1 MRVINARRHSSVLA
15 EECPLDVAACRAMEI
30 ELDLASWSVIG
41 PEAGGR
47 DERKVWVAAE
57 PTAPRSEHWLWKP
70 RQRTDDGSV
79 LATNDVSEVAA
90 SRLAQLVGLP
100 AAECRFAVFAGED
113 GVVSKNVTP
122 SGFDLHDGETFL
134 HEVDGYVRRLPRL
147 DADGRAKG
155 YLRLDEGYTL
165 EAVEQVLEG
174 VGGPPGHEA
183 PMSAFQVFAG
193 YLAFDALIANTD
205 RHPRNW
211 ALLERRRDGKRFLAP
226 TFDHGT
232 ALGSGMSD
240 EKRHSRDPV
249 AFCARGRANAFTPRG
264 QSLVNLAHAA
274 LRRSQASLWWERF
287 SSLSDGQIRGVLD
300 APPGRLS
307 EVASRFIEQVLII
320 NRRRLCDVDDA
331 EG

>member
-1 MRVINARRHSSVLA
+1 
-15 EECPLDVAACRAMEI
+15 MET
-30 ELDLASWSVIG
+30 EWDLASWSVIG

-47 DERKVWVAAE
+47 DERKMWVAAA
-57 PTAPRSEHWLWKP
+57 PTAPRAEHWLWKP
-70 RQRTDDGSV
+70 CQRTDDGSV

-90 SRLAQLVGLP
+90 SRLAALVGLP
-100 AAECRFAVFAGED
+100 AAECRFAVLGREI

-122 SGFDLHDGETFL
+122 SGFDLHDGEAFL
-134 HEVDGYVRRLPRL
+134 HEVDGYVRRPPRL
-147 DADGRAKG
+147 GADGRTKG

-174 VGGPPGHEA
+174 VGCPPSHEA
-183 PMSAFQVFAG
+183 SMSAFQVFAG
-193 YLAFDALIANTD
+193 YLALDALIANTD

-211 ALLERRRDGKRFLAP
+211 ALLERRRDGKRLLAP

-232 ALGSGMSD
+232 ALGSGMTD
-240 EKRHSRDPV
+240 EKRKNRDPV

-274 LRRSQASLWWERF
+274 LRRSQASLWLERL

-307 EVASRFIEQVLII
+307 AVASRFIEQVLII

>member
-1 MRVINARRHSSVLA
+1 MAVFHSMETELS
-15 EECPLDVAACRAMEI
+15 LD
-30 ELDLASWSVIG
+30 SWSVIG

-70 RQRTDDGSV
+70 CQRTDDGSV

-90 SRLAQLVGLP
+90 SRLASLVGLP
-100 AAECRFAVFAGED
+100 AAECRFAVFGKEN
-113 GVVSKNVTP
+113 GVISRNVTP
-122 SGFDLHDGETFL
+122 SGSDLHDGETYL
-134 HEVDGYVRRLPRL
+134 HEVDGYVRKQPRL
-147 DADGRAKG
+147 DSEGRTRG

-174 VGGPPGHEA
+174 IEAPPGHD
-183 PMSAFQVFAG
+183 PSMGAFQVFAG
-193 YLAFDALIANTD
+193 YLALDAVIANTD

-211 ALLERRRDGKRFLAP
+211 AILERREDGQRSLAP

-240 EKRHSRDPV
+240 DKRDKRAPA
-249 AFCARGRANAFTPRG
+249 AFCQRGRANAFTPRG
-264 QSLVNLAHAA
+264 QSLVDLSHAA
-274 LRRSQASLWWERF
+274 LQRSQDTSWRDRF
-287 SSLSDGQIRGVLD
+287 GSLSDTQLIGILN

-320 NRRRLCDVDDA
+320 NRRRLCHVDGA
-331 EG
+331 ED

>member
-1 MRVINARRHSSVLA
+1 MDT
-15 EECPLDVAACRAMEI
+15 EWDLD
-30 ELDLASWSVIG
+30 SWSVIG

-47 DERKVWVAAE
+47 DERKMWVAAD
-57 PTAPRSEHWLWKP
+57 PAAPRAEHWLWKP
-70 RQRTDDGSV
+70 CQRTDNGSV

-90 SRLAQLVGLP
+90 SRLAALVGLP
-100 AAECRFAVFAGED
+100 AAECRFAVLGREI

-122 SGFDLHDGETFL
+122 SGFDLHDGEAFL
-134 HEVDGYVRRLPRL
+134 HEVDGYVRKPPRL
-147 DADGRAKG
+147 GADGRTKG

-174 VGGPPGHEA
+174 VGCPPGHEA
-183 PMSAFQVFAG
+183 SMSASQVFAG
-193 YLAFDALIANTD
+193 YLALDALIANTD

-211 ALLERRRDGKRFLAP
+211 ALLERRRDGKRLLAP

-232 ALGSGMSD
+232 ALGAGMTD
-240 EKRHSRDPV
+240 EKRKSRDPV

-264 QSLVNLAHAA
+264 QSLVNLAHTA
-274 LRRSQASLWWERF
+274 LRRSQGSLWWERF
-287 SSLSDGQIRGVLD
+287 SSLSDGQIREVLD

-320 NRRRLCDVDDA
+320 NRGRLCDVDDA